1 MKILVTGGAGY
12 IGSHT
17 CVELLNNGYDVIV
30 YDNLSNSCEKSLE
43 RVKEITGKTV
53 KFIKGDI
60 LDKVHLDEVFTENQ
74 IDCVINFA
82 GLKAV
87 NPDVIAWIQI
97 PALDI
102 SYPVVQGKDNA
113 YYLHHLFSG
122 ESNINGSIF
131 VDCHNQPDFTDQNTI
146 VYGHN
151 MKNGTMFSE
160 LLRYEDKYFAKNY
173 PYITFADKDG
183 ENVYQIIA
191 AFYTQ
196 IYTEDDIAF
205 KYYDYFG
212 ELDSEQMARYLNNIE
227 QIALYYDDVAVTA
240 EDKLLTL
247 STCAYQIEDGR
258 FVVVAKKI
266 DKSV

>member
-1 MKILVTGGAGY
+1 MQTEAKKKILRGLTILCVLAFTIATAYLGKYYYNMNADQ
-12 IGSHT
+12 HT
-17 CVELLNNGYDVIV
+17 FSKLTAINSEIEDESAYSYDVFKEA
-30 YDNLSNSCEKSLE
+30 NSDYAGWLTIEG
-43 RVKEITGKTV
+43 T
-53 KFIKGDI
+53 
-60 LDKVHLDEVFTENQ
+60 N
-74 IDCVINFA
+74 ID
-82 GLKAV
+82 
-87 NPDVIAWIQI
+87 
-97 PALDI
+97 
-102 SYPVVQGKDNA
+102 YPVMYTPNDPE
-113 YYLHHLFSG
+113 YYLRRSFEKKYSKSG
-122 ESNINGSIF
+122 VPFIDGACTLDSNNLAI
-131 VDCHNQPDFTDQNTI
+131 H
-146 VYGHN
+146 GHN

-160 LLRYEDKYFAKNY
+160 LLRYEDKYFAKIY